1 MEVLHSSYNLMEKLE
16 SLRLLNALIL
26 DDIIKEFAAIGI
38 LHNQVE
44 LLGRLYDLIKLDDV
58 WMSNHL

>member
-1 MEVLHSSYNLMEKLE
+1 MEKLE